1 MKAGGNERVGKLQSG
16 GTRERAVKTAKRA
29 VGKRPSERSSLSTRT
44 RLSPSLCLAKIESQ
58 RWRGLGRSMKKKDL
72 ITLLAGLAVVV
83 FLAVFFMRGD
93 QLQHLIQTIE
103 RGTPIFLLA
112 GLAFQL
118 GKYFTQGLSFT
129 WCFKAAGTSMP
140 IGENVILVF
149 QTFFM
154 DTIIPS
160 FNISGTSLVIEAATK
175 RGIESGRATGAALL
189 RQVSISAAFVIIMI
203 AGFAIL
209 LVMGKLETGWL
220 ILGIGAVVAVGALV
234 TAMALAALHPQLL
247 LKLVAPVERIID
259 KVLARL
265 HRHGIDT
272 SVKKLVDTYSSSA
285 KNMVR
290 NASSI
295 VIELAWAVLANVCE
309 IACFAFVGLAFGL
322 DDFTAVI
329 CIYVVVT
336 LAAMASPIPQGVGVV
351 EAAAV
356 VAFTIFGIE
365 QATGLAVVMVYR
377 VICFWLPFIL
387 GAILMRKVSDASE
400 KK

>member
-1 MKAGGNERVGKLQSG
+1 
-16 GTRERAVKTAKRA
+16 
-29 VGKRPSERSSLSTRT
+29 
-44 RLSPSLCLAKIESQ
+44 
-58 RWRGLGRSMKKKDL
+58 MKKKDL
-72 ITLLAGLAVVV
+72 ITLLAGLAVIV

-112 GLAFQL
+112 GLVFQL
-118 GKYFTQGLSFT
+118 GKYFTQGLSFA
-129 WCFKAAGTSMP
+129 WCFKASGTSMP

-160 FNISGTSLVIEAATK
+160 FNISGTSVVIEAATK
-175 RGIESGRATGAALL
+175 RGVESGRATGAALL

-203 AGFAIL
+203 IGFAIL

-220 ILGIGAVVAVGALV
+220 VLGIGAVVAVGAIV
-234 TAMALAALHPQLL
+234 AAMALAALHPQLL
-247 LKLVAPVERIID
+247 LKIIAPIEHVID

-265 HRHGIDT
+265 HRHDIDT
-272 SVKKLVDTYSSSA
+272 SVKKLVNTYSTSA
-285 KNMVR
+285 KDMVH

-295 VIELAWAVLANVCE
+295 VIELVWAVVANICE
-309 IACFAFVGLAFGL
+309 IACFAFVGLAFGMN
-322 DDFTAVI
+322 DFTAVI

-351 EAAAV
+351 EAAAL

-365 QATGLAVVMVYR
+365 QATGLAVIMVYR
-377 VICFWLPFIL
+377 LICFWLPFIL
-387 GAILMRKVSDASE
+387 GAILMRKVSDAPTD
-400 KK
+400 K

>member
-1 MKAGGNERVGKLQSG
+1 MK
-16 GTRERAVKTAKRA
+16 
-29 VGKRPSERSSLSTRT
+29 
-44 RLSPSLCLAKIESQ
+44 
-58 RWRGLGRSMKKKDL
+58 KKKDL
-72 ITLLAGLAVVV
+72 ITLLAGVAVIV

-103 RGTPIFLLA
+103 RGTPVFLLA
-112 GLAFQL
+112 GLVFQL

-160 FNISGTSLVIEAATK
+160 FNISGTSVVIEAATK

-203 AGFAIL
+203 IGFVIL

-220 ILGIGAVVAVGALV
+220 ILGIGAVVAVGAIV
-234 TAMALAALHPQLL
+234 AAMALAALHPQFL
-247 LKLVAPVERIID
+247 LKIIAPIEHAID

-265 HRHGIDT
+265 HRHDIDT

-285 KNMVR
+285 KDMVHKVP
-290 NASSI
+290 SI
-295 VIELAWAVLANVCE
+295 VIELAWAVVANICE
-309 IACFAFVGLAFGL
+309 IICFAFVGLAFGM

-351 EAAAV
+351 EAAAL

-365 QATGLAVVMVYR
+365 QATGLAVIMVYR
-377 VICFWLPFIL
+377 LICFWLPFIL
-387 GAILMRKVSDASE
+387 GAILMRK
-400 KK
+400 